1 MFDVSPESEG
11 LDVATDDEASEPLVA
26 CDELAISTSVDVLA
40 FELDVA
46 EAVLV
51 LEFCET
57 AVDVVSDGFTVA
69 WVPVCVVVPVDEV
82 SLATEVVAG
91 GVVSV
96 FDADG

>member
-11 LDVATDDEASEPLVA
+11 LDVGTDDEASEPLVA

-57 AVDVVSDGFTVA
+57 AVDVESDGFTFG
-69 WVPVCVVVPVDEV
+69 WVPVCAVVTVDEV
-82 SLATEVVAG
+82 SLAAEVVAG
-91 GVVSV
+91 GAVSV
-96 FDADG
+96 LDAVG